1 MKKNLKIEYI
11 FSGLILL
18 LYAYKLFKINTG
30 LDSLYDEGHLLIR
43 LWQVRHGIIHEGIS
57 QWPVM
62 IYNFFGE
69 KFSSSRWRSAKP
81 GRGNGR
87 FENARI
93 FYRKYGKN
101 TCKSIAKGV

>member
-1 MKKNLKIEYI
+1 MHPEQVLCA
-11 FSGLILL
+11 IL
-18 LYAYKLFKINTG
+18 T
-30 LDSLYDEGHLLIR
+30 S
-43 LWQVRHGIIHEGIS
+43 
-57 QWPVM
+57 
-62 IYNFFGE
+62 FGE

>member
-1 MKKNLKIEYI
+1 TGTASPKASRKREVFLRPEQ
-11 FSGLILL
+11 GLCAILTS
-18 LYAYKLFKINTG
+18 FC
-30 LDSLYDEGHLLIR
+30 
-43 LWQVRHGIIHEGIS
+43 
-57 QWPVM
+57 
-62 IYNFFGE
+62 E